1 MTLYPVNLEQRFAA
15 TLKAIQTRLTKLE
28 SRTAAIDSGYP
39 LAVLPGTIDPSYSGS
54 GEPGVYI
61 NNSPTLT
68 TTIWRLSSYTPVA
81 SDLVAVVPIG
91 AMQAYL
97 ILGKLT

>member
-1 MTLYPVNLEQRFAA
+1 MTLYPASLDGRFAA
-15 TLKAIQTRLTKLE
+15 TLKALQQRVTKLE

-61 NNSPTLT
+61 NGSTTLT
-68 TTIWRLSSYTPVA
+68 TTIWHLSSYTPVA

-97 ILGKLT
+97 VLGKLT